1 MLAFLFIS
9 LIAPTT
15 CASTLARATCV
26 RDEASLPGR
35 GDVGARCAAANV
47 IAEAEEY
54 STFCD
59 DAAGAPCRC
68 CRRLRRDAEAGRA
81 DARARDR
88 CRGARAAPTKG
99 LAVYTVS
106 TGGYDVDAA
115 RLNGTAP
122 EAGVDFL
129 FFCDAASC
137 PAVEALGAATPWTA
151 APLPP
156 VWRNASKA
164 RRRRRPGAPLD
175 DCVGRSF
182 GGFASGAQCLSRDV
196 KLRPHRYLPGYAAS
210 LYVDA
215 NVRVERRAGNG
226 RRAGTS
232 ELSRSATSK
241 SIRLI
246 LGRIDGSRRTF
257 EAELKGLRRNG
268 RVGDLSSTQ
277 VERPVSPLFA
287 AFRAADLATFVFP
300 RSLAGEADYVVRYL
314 RRRLGLR
321 DEAHAAALRRRVDAQ
336 ARAYGAAGETAYGKV
351 VLRRHGFAA
360 CYFNERWW
368 RELYAGVPRDQ
379 LSLLFA
385 AGAAEARAGLAR
397 AALNGGP
404 GEARCRCAADD
415 ATFQRYFGHAGPT
428 SHLGANWKGRGGP
441 GRRAR

>member
-15 CASTLARATCV
+15 CSATLARATCV

-35 GDVGARCAAANV
+35 GDVAARCAAANV

-68 CRRLRRDAEAGRA
+68 CRRLRRDAEADRA

-88 CRGARAAPTKG
+88 CRGARAAPTRG
-99 LAVYTVS
+99 LAVYT
-106 TGGYDVDAA
+106 
-115 RLNGTAP
+115 
-122 EAGVDFL
+122 
-129 FFCDAASC
+129 
-137 PAVEALGAATPWTA
+137 
-151 APLPP
+151 
-156 VWRNASKA
+156 
-164 RRRRRPGAPLD
+164 
-175 DCVGRSF
+175 
-182 GGFASGAQCLSRDV
+182 
-196 KLRPHRYLPGYAAS
+196 
-210 LYVDA
+210 
-215 NVRVERRAGNG
+215 
-226 RRAGTS
+226 
-232 ELSRSATSK
+232 
-241 SIRLI
+241 
-246 LGRIDGSRRTF
+246 
-257 EAELKGLRRNG
+257 
-268 RVGDLSSTQ
+268 

-300 RSLAGEADYVVRYL
+300 RSLAGEADYVFRYL

-336 ARAYGAAGETAYGKV
+336 ARSYGARPETAYGKV

-368 RELYAGVPRDQ
+368 RELYAG
-379 LSLLFA
+379 
-385 AGAAEARAGLAR
+385 
-397 AALNGGP
+397 
-404 GEARCRCAADD
+404 
-415 ATFQRYFGHAGPT
+415 RYFGHAGPT